1 MNITKT
7 GPKISKTEIKI
18 TKIMDKITKTQ
29 TKITA
34 RISTAMFKF
43 KTGIKITANM

>member
-1 MNITKT
+1 MNIIKT

-34 RISTAMFKF
+34 KISTAMF